1 MSGTSMDGID
11 MSIIKTNGEDI
22 INNSKNFYYKYSTS
36 FKTKLHN
43 FVNKFDINELNSK
56 SYNKL
61 NDQFAKVTNR
71 ATSDLLYNNKIDL
84 IGFHGQTIYHNPSI
98 SKSIQIG
105 NPNLLFNQFK
115 VPIVY
120 DFREKDLVNNG
131 EGAPLALIYH
141 KLIIEKNKFKQPS
154 IFLNIG
160 GISNLTYWD
169 GKSLIGFDTGPGNCL
184 LDDYI
189 KINTNNFYDKDGLIA
204 SRGSPCNKLIENLLK
219 DPFFDK
225 KPPKSLDR
233 NYFNS
238 NFKTILGAK
247 LSIEDV
253 MSTLVEFTIESIFNS
268 LKFLPKEIKSVFISG
283 GGYHNKYLYSKLMER
298 FKNKIINNNLCDID
312 IDFVES
318 ELIAF
323 IATRSFYKLPITFP
337 TTTGVRKPITGG
349 KIIFE

>member
-11 MSIIKTNGEDI
+11 MSIIKTNGEEI
-22 INNSKNFYYKYSTS
+22 INNSKNFYYEYSKS
-36 FKTKLHN
+36 FKIKLHD
-43 FVNKFDINELNSK
+43 FVNKFDINKINSK
-56 SYNKL
+56 SYKKL

-71 ATSDLLYNNKIDL
+71 AICNLLYSNKIDL
-84 IGFHGQTIYHNPSI
+84 IGFHGQTIYHNSNI
-98 SKSIQIG
+98 RKSIQIG

-120 DFREKDLVNNG
+120 NFRENDLINNG
-131 EGAPLALIYH
+131 EGAPLAPIYH

-189 KINTNNFYDKDGLIA
+189 KINTNNFYDKDGMIA
-204 SRGSPCNKLIENLLK
+204 SKGSPSYKLIKNLLK

-238 NFKTILGAK
+238 SLKFITEAN
-247 LSIEDV
+247 LSIEDA
-253 MSTLVEFTIESIFNS
+253 MSTLVEFTIKSIFNS

-283 GGYHNKYLYSKLMER
+283 GGYHNKYLNSKLIER

-312 IDFVES
+312 IDFIES

-337 TTTGVRKPITGG
+337 TTTGVSKPITGG
-349 KIIFE
+349 KIIFN